1 MARMK
6 TQVTQ
11 ELADYLA
18 LHARQDE
25 VLARVERDTAELPM
39 AMMATTPDEAALL
52 EMLARLVGARN
63 ALEIGTFTG
72 YGAISIARGLAEGGS
87 LTCLEVSEEFAE
99 IARRNIDAAGLT
111 DRVEIRLGPA
121 DEALRA
127 MPEEPTFDY
136 VFIDA
141 DKKAYPTYYDLVVP
155 RLVPGGSA
163 PARQRVPRRRRGHA
177 ARRAHADHAR
187 AQRPG
192 HRGRARRQRDDPRR
206 RRAHARAQALDELL
220 GDGEAEALDRR
231 SGGVAHGPKRVRA
244 ALEHCGEL
252 VVIRNR
258 HRSVRPVLAAVVALA
273 RLMATVIRSG

>member
-52 EMLARLVGARN
+52 EMLARLIGARN

-99 IARRNIDAAGLT
+99 IARRNIDFAGLT

-136 VFIDA
+136 VFVDA
-141 DKKAYPTYYDLVVP
+141 DKKGYPTYYDLVVP
-155 RLVPGGSA
+155 RMI
-163 PARQRVPRRRRGHA
+163 
-177 ARRAHADHAR
+177 
-187 AQRPG
+187 
-192 HRGRARRQRDDPRR
+192 
-206 RRAHARAQALDELL
+206 
-220 GDGEAEALDRR
+220 
-231 SGGVAHGPKRVRA
+231 SGGLLLLDNVFLGGDVVTPHDERTRIMHELNDRVTADERVDSVMIHVADGLTLVRKR
-244 ALEHCGEL
+244 
-252 VVIRNR
+252 
-258 HRSVRPVLAAVVALA
+258 
-273 RLMATVIRSG
+273 